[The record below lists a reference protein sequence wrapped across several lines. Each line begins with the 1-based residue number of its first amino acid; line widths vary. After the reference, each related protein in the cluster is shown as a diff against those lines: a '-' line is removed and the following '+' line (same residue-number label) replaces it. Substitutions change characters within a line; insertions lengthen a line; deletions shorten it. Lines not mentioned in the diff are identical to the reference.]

1 MTTTQAVLLVLIA
14 VSAVIGIWVRA
25 SGIRIALAAVLLCI
39 QFTVLAVSF
48 DAHARQV
55 LVAEIEVQR
64 AAPGGAHAF
73 ALVREAQLAD
83 RVSVA
88 LASIGLFL
96 LVVLSP
102 RFNDAQ
108 AGSRKPSSSTKR
120 EEPMP

>member
-1 MTTTQAVLLVLIA
+1 MTTTQAVLLVLIT
-14 VSAVIGIWVRA
+14 VSAAIGIWVRA
-25 SGIRIALAAVLLCI
+25 RWIRIVLAAVLLCI

-55 LVAEIEVQR
+55 LVAEIEVQH
-64 AAPGGAHAF
+64 AAPGGAHAV

-102 RFNDAQ
+102 RFSDSQ
-108 AGSRKPSSSTKR
+108 PGSRKPSSTKH